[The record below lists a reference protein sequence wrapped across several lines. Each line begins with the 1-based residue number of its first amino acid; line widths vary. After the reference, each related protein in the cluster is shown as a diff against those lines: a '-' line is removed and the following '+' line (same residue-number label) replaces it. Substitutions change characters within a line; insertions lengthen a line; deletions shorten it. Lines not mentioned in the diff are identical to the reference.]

1 MIGQIKPQIRDD
13 IGYRD
18 STKWQ
23 MTKWILTFLYPY
35 RVTFVLTILLG
46 TVIAVIELLLPKSL
60 QIFIDKVIPMQDP
73 QFIIYTFILLAFLI
87 ITSIF
92 LSVKKNS
99 MEKSMQEYVAR
110 DIQYNVYQKIKHMGF
125 SYFEEHP
132 VGESIG
138 LLQSEVDS
146 LQKFYRNLLPN
157 YIRTG
162 LFSVV
167 SITIMCTLSIRL
179 TLILFPTILIYHLF
193 GSKLDR
199 KVSDYG
205 KEWGEER
212 VNLYQTVH
220 ETLSSQLELK
230 INSAEVWGN
239 GRSEAAIA
247 RHNRTLLRSFSYQN
261 LRTAAR
267 RAAQYAGA
275 LATMIY
281 AVYLFNANILTVGE
295 ISAFLLYFFIAMN
308 NMTAFVV
315 LTSEQQ
321 AMLKQVERLYLL
333 HLMEPELTEDK
344 NPAQISSVKGNVVFK
359 EVRFAYKGQAE
370 VLHDFSLS
378 IKAGQR
384 VAIVGPSGEGKST
397 LLKLIPRFY
406 DVLQGSISIDNVDI
420 RKWPLGKLRE
430 EIGIVFQETYLFGST
445 VKENILIGKPYA
457 SDQEVVA
464 AAKAASA
471 HDFIMSLPQGY
482 DTPVKERGVILSGGQ
497 KQRISLARLF
507 LKSPS
512 ILLMDE
518 ATAALDNINEMEVT
532 DTIRRLMK
540 DKTMITVAHRIST
553 IKDYDIIVVLKG
565 GRIVESGA
573 YKELMERD
581 GEFSRLVKG
590 QSGGGVA

>member
-1 MIGQIKPQIRDD
+1 MMTGQTKPERKGNIDFRT
-13 IGYRD
+13 
-18 STKWQ
+18 SNWQ
-23 MTKWILTFLYPY
+23 MNKWILSFLSPY
-35 RVTFVLTILLG
+35 RLSFALTVLLG
-46 TVIAVIELLLPKSL
+46 IVIAVIELLLPKSL
-60 QIFIDKVIPMQDP
+60 QIFIDKVLPMRNP
-73 QFIIYTFILLAFLI
+73 QFIIYTCFILVLLI
-87 ITSIF
+87 FASIV

-99 MEKSMQEYVAR
+99 MERAMQEYVAR
-110 DIQYNVYQKIKHMGF
+110 DIQFKVYQKIKHMGF

-146 LQKFYRNLLPN
+146 LQKYYRNLLPN

-162 LFSVV
+162 LFSIV
-167 SITIMCTLSIRL
+167 SIIIMCTLSIRL

-205 KEWGEER
+205 KQWGDQR
-212 VNLYQTVH
+212 VHMYQTVY

-239 GRSEAAIA
+239 NRSEIAIA
-247 RHNRTLLRSFSYQN
+247 QHNRALLRSFSYQN
-261 LRTAAR
+261 FRTAVR
-267 RAAQYAGA
+267 RITQYAGA

-295 ISAFLLYFFIAMN
+295 ISAFLLYFFIAMQ

-321 AMLKQVERLYLL
+321 AMLKQVERLFLL
-333 HLMEPELTEDK
+333 HQMEPEILEDK
-344 NPAQISSVKGNVVFK
+344 NPATIGSVRGNVMFKDVVFS
-359 EVRFAYKGQAE
+359 YKGKAD
-370 VLHDFSLS
+370 VLQDFSLN
-378 IKAGQR
+378 ILAGQR

-406 DVLQGSISIDNVDI
+406 DVKQGSIAIDGVDI
-420 RKWPLGKLRE
+420 RKWPLWKLRE
-430 EIGIVFQETYLFGST
+430 EIGIIFQETYLFGST
-445 VKENILIGKPYA
+445 VKENILIGNPHA

-464 AAKAASA
+464 AAKAAAA

-540 DKTMITVAHRIST
+540 NKTMITVAHRIST
-553 IKDYDIIVVLKG
+553 IKDYDVIIVLKG
-565 GRIVESGA
+565 GRIVESGT
-573 YKELMERD
+573 YKDLMDRS

-590 QSGGGVA
+590 QSGGGMA